1 MFKKFRILILF
12 LILATVALSAW
23 RANQRL
29 TAWEHTIHIGI
40 YPIAGDQSPTTAAF
54 VREFNEDST
63 QNITEWIEQEAE
75 KYKITVLQPVSF
87 RVAPVLSELPP
98 LPPAHAS
105 AIEAML
111 WSMKIR
117 WWAWQNEK
125 ISGPKPNI
133 RLFVIF
139 HDGNLTP
146 SLPHSV
152 GLGKGQIGVIHAFAN
167 RNQRRQNAVVI
178 THELLHTFGASD
190 KYDLASLQPI
200 YPQGYA
206 EPNKNPRLPQ
216 RYAEIMGGRTPIN
229 ETEAK
234 IPAGLDETIVGHD
247 TAVEIGW
254 IKNKP

>member
-40 YPIAGDQSPTTAAF
+40 YPIAGDQSATTTQF
-54 VREFNEDST
+54 VREFNEDNT
-63 QNITEWIEQEAE
+63 RKMTEWIEQEAE
-75 KYKITVLQPVSF
+75 KHKITVLQPVSF
-87 RVAPVLSELPP
+87 KVAPVLNELPP
-98 LPPAHAS
+98 LPPDHPS
-105 AIEAML
+105 ALDAML

-117 WWAWQNEK
+117 WWAWQNDK

-146 SLPHSV
+146 NLAHSV
-152 GLGKGQIGVIHAFAN
+152 GLGKGQIGLIHAFSN
-167 RNQRRQNAVVI
+167 RNQQRQNAVVI

-190 KYDLASLQPI
+190 KYDQASLQPI

-206 EPNKNPRLPQ
+206 DPDQTPRLPQ
-216 RYAEIMGGRTPIN
+216 RQAEIMAGRTPIS

-234 IPAGLDETIVGHD
+234 IPASLDETIVGHN

-254 IKNKP
+254 IKKSR